1 MSETKMYVYTVQV
14 LVQIS
19 SGTGAAWGHAAVVRV
34 DQRWVGSIRL
44 DQRRRDVDTFL
55 GHSARLSYERTSR
68 TRATRDVYDDAPD
81 DEDGV

>member
-19 SGTGAAWGHAAVVRV
+19 SGPGAAWGHAAVVRV
-34 DQRWVGSIRL
+34 DRRWVGSLRL